1 LIALL
6 DTNVLIALSWPNHI
20 HHEIALNWFAKHQRR
35 GWATCPMTQSG
46 FVRVSSN
53 KSIIPEARSPAE
65 SAALLRQILALPG
78 HHFWTDDI
86 SIAASEFV
94 EMSKI
99 FGFRQVTDAHLL
111 AVALRHRGCLA
122 TLDRNVRAL
131 VPSGFKAEAV
141 VVDLTEER

>member
-20 HHEIALNWFAKHQRR
+20 HHETALRWFAKHQRR

-53 KSIIPEARSPAE
+53 QAVIPEARSPGE
-65 SAALLRQILALPG
+65 SVALLREILALP
-78 HHFWTDDI
+78 HHRFWVDDI
-86 SIAASEFV
+86 PIAASEFV

-111 AVALRHRGCLA
+111 ALALRHGGCLA

-131 VPSGFKAEAV
+131 VPSGFEADVV
-141 VVDLTEER
+141 VVDITEKW